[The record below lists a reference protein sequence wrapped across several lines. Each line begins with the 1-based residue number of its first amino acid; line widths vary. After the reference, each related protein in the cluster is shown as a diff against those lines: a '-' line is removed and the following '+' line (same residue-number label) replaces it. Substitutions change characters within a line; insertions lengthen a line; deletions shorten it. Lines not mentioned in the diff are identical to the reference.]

1 MCFCYWYIVFINL
14 SGDKLFVVYSDW
26 FYLVELFFGFV
37 DLINEVNEVIFGFGN
52 ILFRLISELELSD
65 SFGLFILLLEN
76 KVKYMF
82 FFM

>member
-1 MCFCYWYIVFINL
+1 M
-14 SGDKLFVVYSDW
+14 YSDW

-52 ILFRLISELELSD
+52 ILFRLISELELLD
-65 SFGLFILLLEN
+65 SFGLFILLIEN

>member
-1 MCFCYWYIVFINL
+1 M
-14 SGDKLFVVYSDW
+14 YSDW

-65 SFGLFILLLEN
+65 SFGLFILLIEN

>member
-1 MCFCYWYIVFINL
+1 M
-14 SGDKLFVVYSDW
+14 YSDW

-52 ILFRLISELELSD
+52 ILFWLISELELSD
-65 SFGLFILLLEN
+65 SFGLFILLIEN